1 MLPDTTGLEPHVQPI
16 ERALNRGL
24 GRVIWSQAGQAGF
37 RSETHLQAIYR
48 KLNLEVSSRRYRFEK
63 SLRNP
68 QCRI

>member
-1 MLPDTTGLEPHVQPI
+1 M
-16 ERALNRGL
+16 
-24 GRVIWSQAGQAGF
+24 IWSQAGQAGF

-48 KLNLEVSSRRYRFEK
+48 KLNLEVSLRRYRFEK